1 MHAMSVKLRSRR
13 GASITFALLLFLVCA
28 VVSSVVIV
36 ASTTSAGRMG
46 DTAKTDQRYYA
57 VMSAAELLRRE
68 IDGKK
73 VVVTPKPEG
82 GCTVKCGDVTVEY
95 VLEDGEE
102 TVSEDS
108 PSPPTL
114 LMYATKALLDLR
126 EEDRQKALDNPTY
139 TPDYKKDLSTLNLTV
154 TDSSYAALNCDV
166 EERLEGGLLI
176 YTISNAL
183 PTGDGGGKTKQY
195 AMKLIF
201 KSNLRES
208 VARTTVEWKFHS
220 MNKVYGFGAEGG
232 TS

>member
-36 ASTTSAGRMG
+36 AGTTSAGRMG

-82 GCTVKCGDVTVEY
+82 GCTVKCGEVKVEY
-95 VLEDGEE
+95 APGADGEE
-102 TVSEDS
+102 TVTEGN
-108 PSPPTL
+108 PTL
-114 LMYATKALLDLR
+114 LTYATKALLDLQ
-126 EEDRQKALDNPTY
+126 EENRQKALEEPPD
-139 TPDYKKDLSTLNLTV
+139 TPDYTKDLSTLRLTV
-154 TDSSYAALNCDV
+154 TEPSYAALNCDV
-166 EERLEGGLLI
+166 EERLDGGLLV

-183 PTGDGGGKTKQY
+183 PTGDGGGKTKRY

-208 VARTTVEWKFHS
+208 AARTTVEWKFHS

-232 TS
+232 TP